1 VNIAG
6 ANAGTAQLSAIS
18 NRRNL
23 LFRILSGVV
32 LAPLALLLTFAGG
45 VLFAIAILAVAAG
58 GLREWLRLVTGKTLL
73 WEIIPL
79 GLVLLAYLFSGM
91 IAAFIALGCFA
102 IALALL
108 GPGNKSPV
116 LKAFGAPYIGLT
128 MLSLI
133 WLRDQP
139 GAGWPMVF
147 FLFLIVW
154 GTDIGAFIAGRAI
167 GGARLAP
174 SISPNKTWA
183 GFFGGLVIAAILTFI
198 WTTTVMPAS
207 RPFDAA
213 GIAIGL
219 SLCAQG
225 GDLFESA
232 MKRRFNVK
240 DSGDLIPGHGGILD
254 RIDALLWAAPAFALL
269 YTLGLTVSL
278 SP

>member
-1 VNIAG
+1 
-6 ANAGTAQLSAIS
+6 LSAIS

-32 LAPLALLLTFAGG
+32 LAPLALLLTGG

-198 WTTTVMPAS
+198 WTMTVMPAS